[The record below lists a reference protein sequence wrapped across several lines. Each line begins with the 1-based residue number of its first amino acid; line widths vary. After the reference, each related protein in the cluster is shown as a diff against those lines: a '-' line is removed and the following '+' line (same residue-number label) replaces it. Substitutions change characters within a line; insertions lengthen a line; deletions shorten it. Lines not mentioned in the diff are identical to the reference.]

1 MKIFSGLFTIFLSAY
16 FFIAVGLAHGAGA
29 LTKVTMTSGSASERD
44 GVLYV
49 AQDLG
54 LFKKHGLDL
63 TFVQVRNGPVAMSAL
78 SSGETQFH
86 WGSVS
91 GANLGAIAE
100 GADLVFIAGF
110 INRLSGMF
118 VVNSQIKTPAELKG
132 KSIAV
137 NSLSGGGWIFS
148 MLMLDYW
155 GLVPERDKIQFRT
168 LGDQA
173 VMAQGVLTGSADGAF
188 LGYTFGNMLR
198 GKGFRMLAD
207 SEKLPIPYQGSGVI
221 ARRSFMVSSP
231 GIVDGVLRALLESS
245 TFIRNPE
252 NKMQVMKSLAKALR
266 FRRIEE
272 AEEGYH
278 SMVNLYE
285 KKIYPSVEGVRNV
298 IRLLGANN
306 EKIRRL
312 KAEDLV
318 DDSAVRRMEKE
329 GRF

>member
-1 MKIFSGLFTIFLSAY
+1 MKVSLTVVMFFLFFLVCHQQAD
-16 FFIAVGLAHGAGA
+16 GAA
-29 LTKVTMTSGSASERD
+29 SLTKVIMTSGSASERD
-44 GVLYV
+44 GVVYV

-54 LFKKHGLDL
+54 FFRKYGLDL

-100 GADLVFIAGF
+100 GADLVFVAGF

-118 VVNSQIKTPAELKG
+118 VVNPKIKSPMELKG
-132 KSIAV
+132 KSLGV

-168 LGDQA
+168 LGEQA
-173 VMAQGVLTGSADGAF
+173 IMAQGVLSGTVDAAF
-188 LGYTFGNMLR
+188 LGYTFGKMLE
-198 GKGFRMLAD
+198 GKGFRVLAD
-207 SEKLPIPYQGSGVI
+207 SEKLPIPYQGSGI
-221 ARRSFMVSSP
+221 ISRRSFVSSSP
-231 GIVDGVLRALLESS
+231 ATVENVIRGLLDSS
-245 TFIRNPE
+245 AFIRNPE
-252 NKMQVMKSLAKALR
+252 NKAQVTKSLAKALR
-266 FRRIEE
+266 FKRIED
-272 AEEGYH
+272 AEEGYQ
-278 SMVNLYE
+278 SMVNLYDR
-285 KKIYPSVEGVRNV
+285 KIYPNVDGIRNV
-298 IRLLGANN
+298 IRLLGVNN

-312 KAEDLV
+312 KAEDLI
-318 DDSAVRRMEKE
+318 DDSAVRKMEKE